1 MVLRIYPFTHFTP
14 FTHTATLNMQ
24 PRERTTTLFA
34 QRAATVVAAWS
45 GGGGFYHPR
54 QIGPND
60 QDINHYDSTL
70 NPKTITGLKTLTL
83 VTGKKS
89 GELFVQVIRGV
100 QQAVDILMA
109 FRHIYISEPCP
120 KGSSSNR
127 YAIL

>member
-1 MVLRIYPFTHFTP
+1 VGAMVLRIYPLTHFTP

-54 QIGPND
+54 RDGPND

-89 GELFVQVIRGV
+89 AVLFVQGTFERW
-100 QQAVDILMA
+100 AV
-109 FRHIYISEPCP
+109 P
-120 KGSSSNR
+120 KFSGNYPWCAASS
-127 YAIL
+127 